1 MFLFITTIVTFSDL
15 TFKGDGMRTVA
26 FIIQNGVKSVVQ
38 KSKAKNHKWVLTAN
52 NFKETGKTK
61 IQQTIESVLAIDMVI
76 YNVKAKRKR
85 TSGTKWYWVI
95 KFGHYGVRSDSSLSN
110 YKSRDKSQ
118 RSL

>member
-1 MFLFITTIVTFSDL
+1 
-15 TFKGDGMRTVA
+15 MRTVA
-26 FIIQNGVKSVVQ
+26 YTIQNGVKSVVQ

-85 TSGTKWYWVI
+85 TSGTK
-95 KFGHYGVRSDSSLSN
+95 
-110 YKSRDKSQ
+110 
-118 RSL
+118 